1 MTVAWQGA
9 HSILDISLPSQSVL
23 AHTEYSHMP
32 VSFPEH
38 FGDELSNLV
47 PRRVGLSQEGHASG
61 STGTKPKT
69 TECCQAGDSYLDDH
83 TQN

>member
-1 MTVAWQGA
+1 
-9 HSILDISLPSQSVL
+9 
-23 AHTEYSHMP
+23 MP

-61 STGTKPKT
+61 T
-69 TECCQAGDSYLDDH
+69 TECYQAGDSYLDDH